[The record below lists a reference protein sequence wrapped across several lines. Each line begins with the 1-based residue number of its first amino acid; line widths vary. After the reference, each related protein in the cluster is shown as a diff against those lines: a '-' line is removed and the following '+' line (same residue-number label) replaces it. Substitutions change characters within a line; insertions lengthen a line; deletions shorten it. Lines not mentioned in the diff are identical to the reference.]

1 MIRVIVADRHELF
14 RDGLEYIFRHEK
26 DIECVGIA
34 EDGIEVIRLV
44 KRLRPDIVILDID
57 LPKLDGDLTI
67 KQIKSASQA
76 TRILILTHCY
86 EQQCIES
93 SVASGVDGYL
103 LKHTPRTEL
112 MNAIRMI
119 YAGEGVVN
127 LDVFREMMAILTVNM
142 NKSNTNSE
150 PCNLHNRELQILKLV
165 AIGISNKEIASK
177 LFISPHTV
185 GVHLV
190 NIFKKLGVESRTEAV
205 AYALN
210 NGLIDLSELS
220 SDESQLIH

>member
-1 MIRVIVADRHELF
+1 MISSLIRNWADLGAVVLVGKIRIMLADGFSLF
-14 RDGLEYIFRHEK
+14 REGLQCIFQHEK

-34 EDGIEVIRLV
+34 ADGIEVIRLV
-44 KRLRPDIVILDID
+44 KKLHPDIVILDIS
-57 LPKLDGDLTI
+57 LPKLDGNLTI

-119 YAGEGVVN
+119 HTGEGVFD
-127 LDVFREMMAILTVNM
+127 LKVFDEIKMMLAAQMINTKVLRHP
-142 NKSNTNSE
+142 KSS
-150 PCNLHNRELQILKLV
+150 
-165 AIGISNKEIASK
+165 
-177 LFISPHTV
+177 
-185 GVHLV
+185 
-190 NIFKKLGVESRTEAV
+190 
-205 AYALN
+205 
-210 NGLIDLSELS
+210 
-220 SDESQLIH
+220 

>member
-1 MIRVIVADRHELF
+1 M
-14 RDGLEYIFRHEK
+14 
-26 DIECVGIA
+26 
-34 EDGIEVIRLV
+34 
-44 KRLRPDIVILDID
+44 
-57 LPKLDGDLTI
+57 
-67 KQIKSASQA
+67 
-76 TRILILTHCY
+76 
-86 EQQCIES
+86 
-93 SVASGVDGYL
+93 
-103 LKHTPRTEL
+103 
-112 MNAIRMI
+112 
-119 YAGEGVVN
+119 
-127 LDVFREMMAILTVNM
+127 
-142 NKSNTNSE
+142 
-150 PCNLHNRELQILKLV
+150 HNRELQILKLV